1 MNSNTTT
8 MDGAPAAAPDASG
21 ARVRVW
27 DLPVR
32 VFHWALAG
40 SFGAAYVLSE
50 SERLRQV
57 HVMLGYTVLG
67 LIAFRLLW
75 GFVGTRHARFAQF
88 AYGPGA
94 VLRYLRALAGGR
106 PEHHLGHNPA
116 GSWAIWAILGLGAA
130 TGVTGYMTYEAIGGE
145 ALEELHEAFANA
157 WLVVVFVHVAGVIVS
172 SLLHHENLVG
182 AMLGGYKRVAAG
194 VAATDV
200 PARRVI
206 GIAAVLAIA
215 GFWALSLAG
224 VGPAAASRVGAAAA
238 VEADRE
244 RRGEG
249 DAAAGVAGDPR
260 QAAMAGER
268 DDDDD

>member
-1 MNSNTTT
+1 MTSNTTT
-8 MDGAPAAAPDASG
+8 MDTAPAAAPAASSG

-40 SFGAAYVLSE
+40 SFGAAYVLAE

-75 GFVGTRHARFAQF
+75 GFVGTHYARFAQF
-88 AYGPGA
+88 SFGPRA
-94 VLRYLRALAGGR
+94 VLRYLGALAGGR
-106 PEHHLGHNPA
+106 PEHHVGHNPA

-130 TGVTGYMTYEAIGGE
+130 TGITGYMTFNELGGE
-145 ALEELHEAFANA
+145 SLEELHEAFANA

-172 SLLHHENLVG
+172 SLLHRENLVG
-182 AMLGGYKRVAAG
+182 AMLSGYKRVAAG
-194 VAATDV
+194 VGATEV
-200 PARRVI
+200 PARAVV
-206 GIAAVLAIA
+206 GIVAALAIA
-215 GFWALSLAG
+215 AFWALSLLG
-224 VGPAAASRVGAAAA
+224 VGPAAAPDG
-238 VEADRE
+238 EAY
-244 RRGEG
+244 GQ
-249 DAAAGVAGDPR
+249 AGDSG